1 MGESDRQTPIFEIG
15 EVLGRVYEIRRVL
28 GSGGMGQVLE
38 AHDHSL
44 DRRVA
49 IKAAWP
55 DLDAPPLRDEATA
68 MAAFRHPTLITV
80 HCMGVHRNID
90 YIVMERIYGVSL
102 SDLLT
107 QRLANGQQFSVQDAV
122 PILKSVAEGL
132 AVVHEAGIAHR
143 DVKPENIM
151 LSPDGRVVLMDF
163 GLFLPEF
170 RFARADLVA
179 GSPPYMAAEA
189 LTGELEPGS
198 GPLVDIHALGVTA
211 FELLTGELPRMAET
225 LPALYETHLAPPP
238 SLRDFR
244 KDVPDGLVSLVAEM
258 LSFDPGDRPQS
269 AESIAWRLAA
279 VLDEKPPA
287 EQKAIERILIVDDDD
302 DIAKL
307 ERFYVQRALG
317 NGVEVRVARD
327 GEEAISALGSF
338 EPDVMLLDL
347 HMPKLN
353 GIEVAMYMR
362 GSHLAERCTIVLV
375 SAGAQE
381 HDRQLLHQ
389 LGIRHFLV
397 KGGELGK
404 KLAELL
410 EALNG

>member
-1 MGESDRQTPIFEIG
+1 VGDEDRKPIFEIG

-49 IKAAWP
+49 IKASWP
-55 DLDAPPLRDEATA
+55 DLDLPPLREEARA

-80 HCMGVHRNID
+80 HCMGVHRNTD

-102 SDLLT
+102 SDMLT
-107 QRLANGQQFSVQDAV
+107 QRLANGQKFSVQDAV

-132 AVVHEAGIAHR
+132 AVVHQAGIAHR

-189 LTGELEPGS
+189 LTGDLEPGS

-211 FELLTGELPRMAET
+211 FELLAGDLPRTANS
-225 LPALYETHLAPPP
+225 LPELYEVHLAPPP

-244 KDVPDGLVSLVAEM
+244 KDVPDGLVKLVDEM
-258 LSFDPGDRPQS
+258 LSFEPGDRPQS
-269 AESIAWRLAA
+269 VESIAWRLAA

-287 EQKAIERILIVDDDD
+287 EAHGIEKVLIVDDDE

-307 ERFYVQRALG
+307 EKFYVTRTLG
-317 NGVEVRVARD
+317 SDVQVRVAKD
-327 GEEAISALGSF
+327 GEEAIAAVAEF

-362 GSHLAERCTIVLV
+362 GSHVAESCTIVLV

-381 HDRQLLHQ
+381 HDRQLLNQ

-404 KLAELL
+404 QLGELL
-410 EALNG
+410 ETLSG

>member
-1 MGESDRQTPIFEIG
+1 
-15 EVLGRVYEIRRVL
+15 
-28 GSGGMGQVLE
+28 
-38 AHDHSL
+38 
-44 DRRVA
+44 
-49 IKAAWP
+49 
-55 DLDAPPLRDEATA
+55 
-68 MAAFRHPTLITV
+68 
-80 HCMGVHRNID
+80 
-90 YIVMERIYGVSL
+90 
-102 SDLLT
+102 
-107 QRLANGQQFSVQDAV
+107 
-122 PILKSVAEGL
+122 
-132 AVVHEAGIAHR
+132 
-143 DVKPENIM
+143 
-151 LSPDGRVVLMDF
+151 MDF

-189 LTGELEPGS
+189 LTGDLEPGS

-211 FELLTGELPRMAET
+211 FELLAGDLPRTANS
-225 LPALYETHLAPPP
+225 LPELYEVHLAPPP

-244 KDVPDGLVSLVAEM
+244 KDVPDGLVKLVDEM
-258 LSFDPGDRPQS
+258 LSFEPGDRPQS
-269 AESIAWRLAA
+269 VESIAWRLAA

-287 EQKAIERILIVDDDD
+287 EAHGIEKVLIVDDDE

-307 ERFYVQRALG
+307 EKFYVTRTLG
-317 NGVEVRVARD
+317 SDVQVRVAKD
-327 GEEAISALGSF
+327 GEEAIAAVAEF

-362 GSHLAERCTIVLV
+362 GSHVAESCTIVLV

-381 HDRQLLHQ
+381 HDRQLLNQ

-404 KLAELL
+404 QLGELL
-410 EALNG
+410 ETLSG